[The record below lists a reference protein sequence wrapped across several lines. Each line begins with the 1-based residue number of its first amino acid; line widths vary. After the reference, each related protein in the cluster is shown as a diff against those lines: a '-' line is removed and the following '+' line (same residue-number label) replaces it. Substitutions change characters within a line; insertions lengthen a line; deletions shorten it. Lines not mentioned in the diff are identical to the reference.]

1 MAITALTDL
10 ETFEVS
16 LVPDGANKQP
26 RFPILKRTERVK
38 MSDTLHAVLDA
49 PNGDEAQFNRVI
61 KSADISEEAE
71 VAVKGAMKILSAY
84 SDIIPASK
92 ALGLVSKGLG
102 VAKDETAYP
111 EKRMKQEGEEE
122 EEAEKQEGEEEV
134 EKPEGRPEDYL
145 PGKQEGEE
153 EEEAEEG
160 EEEEEEEEAPML
172 AKSSKLPPEIRAE
185 VKALWKS
192 QKAATVKAEKLAKA
206 LATERDTRLRKE
218 FIEKAKKDYRYIP
231 GKSSEELGLLMKS
244 LHVFDSK
251 IADEIGIIFKSVS
264 EVVEKSGL
272 LNEIGSNIAGSGTS
286 AYSRL
291 DAMAKD
297 KVTKGNVTYAK
308 AFTDAMNENPDLYSQ
323 YLDEQQG

>member
-122 EEAEKQEGEEEV
+122 EEAEKQ
-134 EKPEGRPEDYL
+134 
-145 PGKQEGEE
+145 
-153 EEEAEEG
+153 EG